1 VHSYVLPVMAHAAAT
16 NVPASYISVYGP
28 AELALLALSGLVIAV
43 AGALLP
49 ASWAAGSRTATALR
63 AE

>member
-1 VHSYVLPVMAHAAAT
+1 MAHAALT
-16 NVPASYISVYGP
+16 NVPASYVNVYSTR
-28 AELALLALSGLVIAV
+28 ELALLALAGLAIAV

-49 ASWAAGSRTATALR
+49 ASWAAGARSATALR